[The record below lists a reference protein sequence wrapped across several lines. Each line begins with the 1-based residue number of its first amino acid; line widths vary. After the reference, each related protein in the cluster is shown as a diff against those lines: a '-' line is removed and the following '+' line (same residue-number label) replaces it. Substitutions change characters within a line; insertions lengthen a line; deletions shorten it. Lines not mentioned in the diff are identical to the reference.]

1 METQYKWKIGGFFNK
16 ADANLVGEE
25 INELVEI
32 TPANIVDKARNEGTE
47 LHKLFDWDDSV
58 AGEKWRRSQATTI
71 LSNLQVVVAKNVET
85 NEEKSVKAFVTLK
98 KETEYEP
105 IQTVV
110 KDPEKYDI
118 LKERAIRQLKSIRT
132 TYEEIVE
139 LQDIFDLIDEL

>member
-1 METQYKWKIGGFFNK
+1 MEKQYIWKTGFFGQ
-16 ADANLVGEE
+16 ADANIVAKE
-25 INELVEI
+25 INELEEI
-32 TPANIVDKARNEGTE
+32 TAQNIVDKARNEDTE
-47 LHKLFDWDDSV
+47 LHKCFDWDDSI
-58 AGEKWRRSQATTI
+58 ASEKWRKQQAGMI
-71 LSNLQVVVAKNVET
+71 LNNLKVVVAKNVET

-98 KETEYEP
+98 RETEYEP

>member
-1 METQYKWKIGGFFNK
+1 MEKQYIWKTGFFGQ
-16 ADANLVGEE
+16 ADANIVAKE
-25 INELVEI
+25 INELEEI
-32 TPANIVDKARNEGTE
+32 TAQNIVDKARNEDTE
-47 LHKLFDWDDSV
+47 LHKCFDWDDSI
-58 AGEKWRRSQATTI
+58 ASEKWRKQQAGMI
-71 LSNLQVVVAKNVET
+71 LNNLKVVVAKNVET

-98 KETEYEP
+98 RETEYEP

-139 LQDIFDLIDEL
+139 LQDIFNLIDEL